1 MLIFRGMRSAIMAEQ
16 TYHIHIQGLV
26 QGVGFRPLVYRLAR
40 EWELRGEVQNAGD
53 GLRVFFNAEGDRARA
68 FYRNL
73 VERAPCL
80 ARITSHRM
88 EPIASRS
95 FQDFRIIHSVS
106 GPIRALLPSPDY
118 ALCSNCRREML
129 DPDDRRYGYAFITC
143 THCGPR
149 LSILTGLPYDRPLTT
164 MEPFPMCPPC
174 LAEYEDP
181 LNRRHFS
188 QTNSCPDCGI
198 QLQWRAVGE
207 VPREGKGALDR
218 AAALIRDGGILAL
231 RGIGGYLLLCDAARA
246 EVVQALRRRKNRPH
260 KPFAVL
266 YPNLDLLAGD
276 AGLPSAG
283 RPLLEGPVAPILLC
297 RLREDPASGLAAE
310 AVAPGLD
317 QIGIMLPYAP
327 LLEQLARALPQTPLV
342 ATSGNRGGYP
352 IAASP
357 EQAEAQLERI
367 ADGFLHHN
375 RAISVPQDDSV
386 VRVSDRHNLRIWLR
400 RSRGL
405 APNAPWPRAFAERA
419 SALALGADLKSAFA
433 LYDGQRAFLS
443 PYLGELSDYDT
454 ELRFEDQLHNFLELM
469 QIRPAQLL
477 ADQHPDYA
485 STRLGR
491 RLAEALGLPLLAVQ
505 HHVAHACAAL
515 GAADWTDTGR
525 RALCLAWD
533 GTGLGA
539 DGNIWGSEAL
549 LWEQGRFDRHAHLPY
564 VPHLAGD
571 QMVRQPRLSAL
582 AFFPEAD
589 LEGKFSE
596 AEWRL
601 YQRLRRPGG
610 NATSSMGRLFDAVSS
625 LLGLAERVTYEGQ
638 AAMALEQLARRG
650 EAMGATSE
658 PFSREAHPESWWAE
672 VRYGL
677 LRALGAGRPA
687 EETALRFHSS
697 LAGWIAALARET
709 EVEAVFLSGGVFQN
723 ALLLDLALEMCPKAC
738 TLYISPD
745 LPVNDEQIA
754 YGQLVWWLMGQ
765 PEITRDGKIESP

>member
-1 MLIFRGMRSAIMAEQ
+1 MEEQ
-16 TYHIHIQGLV
+16 TYLIHVEGLV

-40 EWELRGEVQNAGD
+40 EWELCGEVQNAGD
-53 GLRVFFNAEGDRARA
+53 GLRVFFTADAERAHR
-68 FYRNL
+68 FYRSL
-73 VERAPCL
+73 LDKAPRL
-80 ARITSHRM
+80 AHITSHRM

-118 ALCSNCRREML
+118 ALCSNCCREML

-164 MEPFPMCPPC
+164 MAPFPMCPPC
-174 LAEYEDP
+174 LAEYNDP

-198 QLQWRAVGE
+198 QLQWRAAGE
-207 VPREGKGALDR
+207 DARRGRGALDR
-218 AAALIRDGGILAL
+218 AAELIRNGGILAL
-231 RGIGGYLLLCDAARA
+231 RGIGGYLLLCDATRA
-246 EVVQALRRRKNRPH
+246 AVVWALRRRKNRPH

-266 YPNLDLLAGD
+266 YPSLDLLAGD
-276 AGLPSAG
+276 AGLPPAG

-297 RLREDPASGLAAE
+297 RLREDPASGLAVE
-310 AVAPGLD
+310 AVAPGLE
-317 QIGIMLPYAP
+317 QIGVMLPYAP
-327 LLEQLARALPQTPLV
+327 LLERVAQALPRLPLI

-357 EQAEAQLERI
+357 GEAEAQLEGI

-375 RAISVPQDDSV
+375 RDISVPQDDSV
-386 VRVSDRHNLRIWLR
+386 VRISNRHGRRIWLR

-405 APNAPWPRAFAERA
+405 APNVPWPRAFAERK

-433 LYDGQRAFLS
+433 LYDGQQAFLS

-454 ELRFEDQLHNFLELM
+454 ELRFEQQLHNFLEIL
-469 QIRPAQLL
+469 QVRPGQLL
-477 ADQHPDYA
+477 ADLHPDYA

-491 RLAEALGLPLLAVQ
+491 RLAGALGLPLAAVQ

-515 GAADWTDTGR
+515 GAEGWTDAGR

-539 DGNIWGSEAL
+539 DGHIWGSEAL
-549 LWEQGRFDRHAHLPY
+549 LWEEGRFHRHAHLPY
-564 VPHLAGD
+564 VPQLAGD
-571 QMVRQPRLSAL
+571 QMARQPRLSAL
-582 AFFPEAD
+582 AFFPGAG
-589 LEGKFSE
+589 LEDKFSE
-596 AEWRL
+596 GEWEL

-610 NATSSMGRLFDAVSS
+610 GAATSSMGRLFDAVSS
-625 LLGLAERVTYEGQ
+625 LLGLADRITYEGQ
-638 AAMALEQLARRG
+638 AAMALEQLARQG
-650 EAMGATSE
+650 EAMGATAE
-658 PFSREAHPESWWAE
+658 PFSREARPQDWWAE

-677 LRALGAGRPA
+677 LQSHRAGRPP
-687 EETALRFHSS
+687 EETALRFHGS
-697 LAGWIAALARET
+697 LAAWIAALALET
-709 EVEAVFLSGGVFQN
+709 GVEGIFLCGGVFQN
-723 ALLLDLALEMCPKAC
+723 GLLLDRAMDICPKAC
-738 TLYISPD
+738 TLYVAPG
-745 LPVNDEQIA
+745 LPPNDEQIA
-754 YGQLVWWLMGQ
+754 YGQLIWWLMGQ
-765 PEITRDGKIESP
+765 PQLHLDRQSKNA